1 MLPPKQCTRAPRAV
15 PCRPEQPR
23 GPRLQ
28 WVETGS
34 SSCRRGAGK
43 PAAEEPGVG
52 AVSLCVVSG
61 GGWGWGRGAVVV
73 VGGEQEKEAGESGK
87 SRRWGGAGEGRRQFG
102 SGSCI
107 SCDFTCQGS
116 GVSGLGRL
124 WGVLGTGSSPSLPF
138 HPHQALL
145 LGALTRR
152 TTIPLPSSPLMG
164 ARGGTAGDSPASRA
178 LWSLRPARPQAALL
192 PRPLLPGK
200 LH

>member
-1 MLPPKQCTRAPRAV
+1 MPPHQQCTRAPRAV

-23 GPRLQ
+23 GPRRQ

-52 AVSLCVVSG
+52 AVSLRVVSG

-73 VGGEQEKEAGESGK
+73 GGEPEREAGQSGM
-87 SRRWGGAGEGRRQFG
+87 SRRWGAAGEGRRRFG

-116 GVSGLGRL
+116 GVSGLCRL
-124 WGVLGTGSSPSLPF
+124 WGVLGTEGSSPSLPF

-164 ARGGTAGDSPASRA
+164 ARGGTAGDNPASRA
-178 LWSLRPARPQAALL
+178 LWSLRSAGPQASPL
-192 PRPLLPGK
+192 PHLLPGK
-200 LH
+200 LQ